1 VVYRQEAAVS
11 GLPAARRLRRLS
23 VRSFVTV
30 PHIVVTAAVIER
42 DGTFLLTR
50 RLRGTHLEGAW
61 EFPGGKCEPGETHPQ
76 CLERE
81 IREELNAA
89 LRIGREIC
97 SITHPYAQQVVE
109 LHFFACDLLGEPRP
123 MIGQE
128 MRWVPRAELK
138 SLEFPAADAE
148 LIRMLSDGRA

>member
-1 VVYRQEAAVS
+1 VHRAQTAVRR
-11 GLPAARRLRRLS
+11 LPDARRLRRIPL
-23 VRSFVTV
+23 RSLVTV
-30 PHIVVTAAVIER
+30 QHIVVTAAVIER

-61 EFPGGKCEPGETHPQ
+61 EFPGGKCEPGETRHA

-81 IREELNAA
+81 IREELNAG
-89 LRIGREIC
+89 LRIGREIF
-97 SITHPYAQQVVE
+97 SITHPYPLRVVE
-109 LHFFACDLLGEPRP
+109 LHFFACDLLAEPRP

-138 SLEFPAADAE
+138 SLEFPPADAE
-148 LIRMLSDGRA
+148 LIRMLSDGRP